1 MLKGVAKASFAS
13 HCLPSEILGDLN
25 LVKWGVHCWDHD
37 LIYFFINAIYQNDQV
52 HFSLKTDVILSF
64 HELVLN
70 FNQYLTCI
78 YWNDYIFSLYFVNV
92 VNSIGWF
99 LSGRS
104 TLHCWHKSHLPRTF
118 HCIIRFISCWIWFL
132 NVSLPTIMY
141 MLMKNVSLYVN
152 KKC

>member
-1 MLKGVAKASFAS
+1 MLYCFIELNKNRSF
-13 HCLPSEILGDLN
+13 CLILN
-25 LVKWGVHCWDHD
+25 LRKTFNLLSLNMIIEVD
-37 LIYFFINAIYQNDQV
+37 FFINAIYQNDQV